1 MSIKYNYRGLIDN
14 DVVVLHDG
22 DIGIVSNKSII
33 LQSGGVLFKDDYKY
47 SNKAMDTNTNYDIIK
62 IYHDYDLELVSFN
75 ITNNE
80 KNLVW
85 KENIPFPEL
94 KNGDVVVLNND
105 EIYMKVDNCLVCQFE
120 GFTYVDHYD
129 ENGEN
134 IAVDGEKW
142 NIKQVYRKDKI
153 KNFEIANIDEYLIW
167 ERS

>member
-1 MSIKYNYRGLIDN
+1 
-14 DVVVLHDG
+14 
-22 DIGIVSNKSII
+22 
-33 LQSGGVLFKDDYKY
+33 
-47 SNKAMDTNTNYDIIK
+47 
-62 IYHDYDLELVSFN
+62 
-75 ITNNE
+75 
-80 KNLVW
+80 
-85 KENIPFPEL
+85 
-94 KNGDVVVLNND
+94 
-105 EIYMKVDNCLVCQFE
+105 MKVDNCLVCQFE